1 MEIKDIKAVYF
12 VGAGGI
18 GMSALVRY
26 FIHRGMIVAGYD
38 KTPSELTRRLEK
50 EGALIHYEENVNE
63 IPHACKDAKHC
74 LVVYTPAIPAEH
86 KELLFFRENGFEI
99 QKRAQVLGTL
109 TRQMKGLCVAG
120 THGKTTTSSM
130 CAHIMHQ
137 SHLDCNAFLGGITK
151 NYGTNYIV
159 SNSEYVVIEADEF
172 DRSFHWLSPWMSVI
186 TSTDPDHL
194 DIYGTKEAYLESFC
208 HYTELI
214 QPGGTLIIHR
224 DLEMKENLQAGVN
237 RYDYALNEGDFH
249 AENIKIEN
257 GEITFD
263 FISPIEN
270 VTNVMLG
277 QPIPIN
283 IENGIAAMAMAQ
295 LNGCTADELRIG
307 MRTYGGVD
315 RRFDFKIKTD
325 DLVFLSDYAHHP
337 KEIYQSAR
345 SIREL
350 YKDRHITAIFQP
362 HLYTRTR
369 DFYQD
374 FADALSQLDEVILT
388 EIYPAREQPIEGVTS
403 QLIYDRLAPGVK
415 KQMIQKDE
423 VMKLVKSRSFDV
435 LIVLGAGDLDNQVP
449 QIASALQRKGVKG
462 KVKK

>member
-1 MEIKDIKAVYF
+1 MELKDIKAVYF
-12 VGAGGI
+12 IGAGGI

-26 FIHRGMIVAGYD
+26 FIHSGLVVAGYD

-50 EGALIHYEENVNE
+50 EGALIHYEENIDE
-63 IPHACKDAKHC
+63 IPHLCKNPKHC

-86 KELLFFRENGFEI
+86 KELQYFRDNGFEI

-109 TRQMKGLCVAG
+109 TRQKKGLCVAG

-159 SNSEYVVIEADEF
+159 SDSNYVVIEADEF
-172 DRSFHWLSPWMSVI
+172 DRSFHWLSPWMTVI

-194 DIYGTKEAYLESFC
+194 DIYGTKEAYLESFR

-214 QPGGTLIIHR
+214 QPGGALIIHR
-224 DLEMKENLQAGVN
+224 DLEMKEHLQDGV
-237 RYDYALNEGDFH
+237 RRFDYALNEGDFH

-270 VTNVMLG
+270 VRNVQLG

-295 LNGCTADELRIG
+295 LAGCTAEELRCGIK
-307 MRTYGGVD
+307 TYGGVD
-315 RRFDFKIKTD
+315 RRFDFKIKTPN
-325 DLVFLSDYAHHP
+325 LVFLSDYAHHP

-403 QLIYDRLAPGVK
+403 KLIFDRLAPNVE
-415 KQMIQKDE
+415 KQLVNKDD
-423 VMKLVKSRSFDV
+423 VLQLVKSRSFDV

-449 QIASALQRKGVKG
+449 QIARILNS
-462 KVKK
+462 KK

>member
-1 MEIKDIKAVYF
+1 
-12 VGAGGI
+12 
-18 GMSALVRY
+18 MSALVRY
-26 FIHRGMIVAGYD
+26 FNHRGLIVAGYD
-38 KTPSELTRRLEK
+38 KTPSELTRCLEK
-50 EGALIHYEENVNE
+50 EGVLIHYEEDVDQ
-63 IPHACKDAKHC
+63 IPQACKDKDHC
-74 LVVYTPAIPAEH
+74 LVVYTPAIPADH
-86 KELLFFRENGFEI
+86 KELQYFREHGFEI

-159 SNSEYVVIEADEF
+159 SDSEYVVIEADEF
-172 DRSFHWLSPWMSVI
+172 DRSFHWLSPWMTVI

-194 DIYGTKEAYLESFC
+194 DIYGTKEAYLESFR

-214 QPGGTLIIHR
+214 QQGGALIIHR
-224 DLEMKENLQAGVN
+224 DLEMKDHLQEGVR
-237 RYDYALNEGDFH
+237 RYDYALSEGDFH

-270 VTNVMLG
+270 VPHVELG

-295 LNGCTADELRIG
+295 LNGCTADELRNG
-307 MRTYGGVD
+307 MKTYGGVD
-315 RRFDFKIKTD
+315 RRFDFKIKTPE
-325 DLVFLSDYAHHP
+325 LVFLSDYAHHP

-345 SIREL
+345 SIRQL
-350 YKDRHITAIFQP
+350 YQNRHITAIFQP

-369 DFYQD
+369 DFYED

-403 QLIYDRLAPGVK
+403 QLIYDRLAPGVE
-415 KQMIQKDE
+415 KQMISKDE
-423 VMKLVKSRSFDV
+423 VLPLIKSRSFDV

-449 QIASALQRKGVKG
+449 QMAEILKE
-462 KVKK
+462 KK

>member
-1 MEIKDIKAVYF
+1 MELKDIKAVYF
-12 VGAGGI
+12 IGAGGI

-26 FIHRGMIVAGYD
+26 FIHSGLVVAGYD

-50 EGALIHYEENVNE
+50 EGALIHYEENIDE
-63 IPHACKDAKHC
+63 IPHLCKNPKHC

-86 KELLFFRENGFEI
+86 KELQYFRDNGFEI

-109 TRQMKGLCVAG
+109 TRQKKGLCVAG

-137 SHLDCNAFLGGITK
+137 SHLDCNAFPGGITK

-159 SNSEYVVIEADEF
+159 SDSNYVVIEADEF
-172 DRSFHWLSPWMSVI
+172 DRSFHWLSPWMTVI

-194 DIYGTKEAYLESFC
+194 DIYGTKEAYLESFR

-214 QPGGTLIIHR
+214 QPGGALIIHR
-224 DLEMKENLQAGVN
+224 YLEMKEHLQEGV
-237 RYDYALNEGDFH
+237 RRFDYALTEGDFH

-270 VTNVMLG
+270 VRNVQLG

-295 LNGCTADELRIG
+295 LAGCTAEELRCGIK
-307 MRTYGGVD
+307 TYGGVD
-315 RRFDFKIKTD
+315 RRFDFKIKTPN
-325 DLVFLSDYAHHP
+325 LVFLSDYAHHP

-403 QLIYDRLAPGVK
+403 KLIFDRLAPNVE
-415 KQMIQKDE
+415 KQLVNKDD
-423 VMKLVKSRSFDV
+423 VLQLVKSRSFDV

-449 QIASALQRKGVKG
+449 QIARILNS
-462 KVKK
+462 KKK